1 MTYSL
6 GGGKEV
12 ATDHSLRF
20 SLKESVWFQKGQEVE
35 ELLSISLDPDVEIE
49 ELEYEVI
56 VRGQLDLTGE
66 YIARQDDSAFSLRDL
81 SPAKSIDYVETREDG
96 VNELV
101 HSFPLE
107 ISIPR
112 NRVKQV
118 EELYVSIEEFDYELK
133 ENGCLQLLADV
144 SISGLC
150 EGERIHN
157 EVQEEEV
164 EREPEIT
171 VMNEEEVERAPEIAV
186 VNEEEVEREP
196 EITVV
201 NEDKTQVEVEEVT
214 VHTESDGWEDY
225 AFEPFQLEARKE
237 QELEE
242 EVEDL
247 KEHEEEEREE
257 AKETT
262 PQFELFGRK
271 NFKKEKEKELQEE
284 VEAAYSQ
291 RDENALYL
299 TKLFTKEPEE
309 EFTKLRMYFVQEGDT
324 IESVAERYETSVQ
337 HLHRLN
343 QTDEVYLTAGQII
356 YIPVPRVKTK

>member
-49 ELEYEVI
+49 ELDHEVI

-66 YIARQDDSAFSLRDL
+66 YVARQDDSAYSLRDL

-112 NRVKQV
+112 NRVKV
-118 EELYVSIEEFDYELK
+118 IEELYVSIEEFDYELK
-133 ENGCLQLLADV
+133 ENGCLQLLADI
-144 SISGLC
+144 SITGLC
-150 EGERIHN
+150 DEERIEDEEEEEETAYAEL
-157 EVQEEEV
+157 EVDSAQEEEN
-164 EREPEIT
+164 RPT
-171 VMNEEEVERAPEIAV
+171 P
-186 VNEEEVEREP
+186 
-196 EITVV
+196 
-201 NEDKTQVEVEEVT
+201 QVEEPAYK
-214 VHTESDGWEDY
+214 ESDEWEDY
-225 AFEPFQLEARKE
+225 AFEPFQLEERKE
-237 QELEE
+237 QE
-242 EVEDL
+242 V
-247 KEHEEEEREE
+247 EEEEIEEHEFVEREE
-257 AKETT
+257 EKETT

-271 NFKKEKEKELQEE
+271 DFKKEQAKKQEE
-284 VEAAYSQ
+284 QEEETYSQ

-337 HLHRLN
+337 NLYRVN
-343 QTDEVYLTAGQII
+343 QTEDIYLTTGQII
-356 YIPVPRVKTK
+356 YIPVSRAKAK

>member
-1 MTYSL
+1 M
-6 GGGKEV
+6 

-49 ELEYEVI
+49 ELDHEVI

-66 YIARQDDSAFSLRDL
+66 YVARQDDSAYSLRDL

-112 NRVKQV
+112 NRVKV
-118 EELYVSIEEFDYELK
+118 IEELYVSIEEFDYELK
-133 ENGCLQLLADV
+133 ENGCLQLLADI
-144 SISGLC
+144 SITGLC
-150 EGERIHN
+150 DEERIEEEEEETAYAEL
-157 EVQEEEV
+157 EVDSAQEEEN
-164 EREPEIT
+164 RPT
-171 VMNEEEVERAPEIAV
+171 PH
-186 VNEEEVEREP
+186 
-196 EITVV
+196 
-201 NEDKTQVEVEEVT
+201 VEEPAYK
-214 VHTESDGWEDY
+214 ESDEWEDY
-225 AFEPFQLEARKE
+225 AFEPFQLEERKE
-237 QELEE
+237 QE
-242 EVEDL
+242 V
-247 KEHEEEEREE
+247 EEEEIEEHEFVEREE
-257 AKETT
+257 DIETT

-271 NFKKEKEKELQEE
+271 DFKKEHAKKQEE
-284 VEAAYSQ
+284 QEEETYSQ

-337 HLHRLN
+337 NLYRVN
-343 QTDEVYLTAGQII
+343 QTEDIHLTTGQII
-356 YIPVPRVKTK
+356 YIPVSRAKAK

>member
-49 ELEYEVI
+49 ELDHEVI

-66 YIARQDDSAFSLRDL
+66 YVARQDDSAYSLREL
-81 SPAKSIDYVETREDG
+81 SPAKAIDYVETREDG

-112 NRVKQV
+112 NRVKV
-118 EELYVSIEEFDYELK
+118 IEELYVSIEEFDYELK
-133 ENGCLQLLADV
+133 ENGCLQLLADL
-144 SISGLC
+144 SITGLC
-150 EGERIHN
+150 DEERT
-157 EVQEEEV
+157 EDEEEETAYAELEDV
-164 EREPEIT
+164 SAEEDENRPAPH
-171 VMNEEEVERAPEIAV
+171 EEVPAY
-186 VNEEEVEREP
+186 
-196 EITVV
+196 
-201 NEDKTQVEVEEVT
+201 K
-214 VHTESDGWEDY
+214 ESDGWEDY
-225 AFEPFQLEARKE
+225 AFEPFQLEERKE
-237 QELEE
+237 QEI
-242 EVEDL
+242 
-247 KEHEEEEREE
+247 EEEEIEEHEFAGREE
-257 AKETT
+257 EKETT

-271 NFKKEKEKELQEE
+271 NFKKEKAKKQEE
-284 VEAAYSQ
+284 PEEEAYSQ

-324 IESVAERYETSVQ
+324 IEAVAERYETTVQ
-337 HLHRLN
+337 NLYRVN
-343 QTDEVYLTAGQII
+343 QSEDIYLTTGQII
-356 YIPVPRVKTK
+356 YIPVSKAKAK

>member
-1 MTYSL
+1 M
-6 GGGKEV
+6 

-49 ELEYEVI
+49 ELDHEVI

-66 YIARQDDSAFSLRDL
+66 YVARQDDSAYSLRDL
-81 SPAKSIDYVETREDG
+81 SPAKSINYVETREDG

-112 NRVKQV
+112 NRVKV
-118 EELYVSIEEFDYELK
+118 IEELYVSIEEFDYELK
-133 ENGCLQLLADV
+133 ENGCLQLLADI
-144 SISGLC
+144 SITGLC
-150 EGERIHN
+150 DEERI
-157 EVQEEEV
+157 EDEEE
-164 EREPEIT
+164 EKETAYAEL
-171 VMNEEEVERAPEIAV
+171 EVDSAQ
-186 VNEEEVEREP
+186 
-196 EITVV
+196 
-201 NEDKTQVEVEEVT
+201 EDENRPTPQVEEPAYK
-214 VHTESDGWEDY
+214 ESDEWEDY
-225 AFEPFQLEARKE
+225 AFEPFQLEERKE
-237 QELEE
+237 QE
-242 EVEDL
+242 V
-247 KEHEEEEREE
+247 EEEEIEEHEFVEREE
-257 AKETT
+257 EKETT

-271 NFKKEKEKELQEE
+271 DFKKEKAKKQEE
-284 VEAAYSQ
+284 QEEETYSQ

-337 HLHRLN
+337 NLYRVN
-343 QTDEVYLTAGQII
+343 QTEDIYLTTGQII
-356 YIPVPRVKTK
+356 YIPVSRAKAK

>member
-49 ELEYEVI
+49 ELDHEVI

-66 YIARQDDSAFSLRDL
+66 YVARQDDSAYSLRDL

-112 NRVKQV
+112 NRVKV
-118 EELYVSIEEFDYELK
+118 IEELYVSIEEFDYELK
-133 ENGCLQLLADV
+133 ENGCLQLLADI
-144 SISGLC
+144 SITGLC
-150 EGERIHN
+150 DEERI
-157 EVQEEEV
+157 EDEEE
-164 EREPEIT
+164 
-171 VMNEEEVERAPEIAV
+171 EEETAYVEL
-186 VNEEEVEREP
+186 EVDLAQ
-196 EITVV
+196 
-201 NEDKTQVEVEEVT
+201 EDGNRPTPQVEEPAYK
-214 VHTESDGWEDY
+214 ESDEWEDY
-225 AFEPFQLEARKE
+225 AFEPFQLEERKE
-237 QELEE
+237 QE
-242 EVEDL
+242 V
-247 KEHEEEEREE
+247 EEEEIEEHEFVEREE
-257 AKETT
+257 EKETT

-271 NFKKEKEKELQEE
+271 DFKKEKAKKQEE
-284 VEAAYSQ
+284 QEEETYSQ

-324 IESVAERYETSVQ
+324 LESVAERYETSVQ
-337 HLHRLN
+337 NLYRVN
-343 QTDEVYLTAGQII
+343 QTEDIYLTTGQII
-356 YIPVPRVKTK
+356 YIPVSRAKAK

>member
-1 MTYSL
+1 M
-6 GGGKEV
+6 

-49 ELEYEVI
+49 ELDHEVI

-66 YIARQDDSAFSLRDL
+66 YVARQDDSAYSLRDL

-112 NRVKQV
+112 NRVKV
-118 EELYVSIEEFDYELK
+118 IEELYVSIEEFDYELK
-133 ENGCLQLLADV
+133 ENGCLQLLADI
-144 SISGLC
+144 SITGLC
-150 EGERIHN
+150 DEERI
-157 EVQEEEV
+157 EDEEEETAYVELEDDSVQEEENRPTPHL
-164 EREPEIT
+164 EEPT
-171 VMNEEEVERAPEIAV
+171 Y
-186 VNEEEVEREP
+186 
-196 EITVV
+196 
-201 NEDKTQVEVEEVT
+201 K
-214 VHTESDGWEDY
+214 ESDEWEDY
-225 AFEPFQLEARKE
+225 AFEPFQLEERKQ
-237 QELEE
+237 QE
-242 EVEDL
+242 V
-247 KEHEEEEREE
+247 EEEEIEEHAFVEREE
-257 AKETT
+257 EKETT

-271 NFKKEKEKELQEE
+271 DFKKEKAKKQEE
-284 VEAAYSQ
+284 QEEETYSQ

-324 IESVAERYETSVQ
+324 IESVADRYETSVQ
-337 HLHRLN
+337 NLYRVN
-343 QTDEVYLTAGQII
+343 QTEDIYLTVGQII
-356 YIPVPRVKTK
+356 YIPVSRAKAK

>member
-49 ELEYEVI
+49 ELDHEVI

-66 YIARQDDSAFSLRDL
+66 YVARQDDSAYSLRDL

-112 NRVKQV
+112 NRVKV
-118 EELYVSIEEFDYELK
+118 IEELYVSIEEFDYELK
-133 ENGCLQLLADV
+133 ENGCLQLLADI
-144 SISGLC
+144 SITGLC
-150 EGERIHN
+150 DEERI
-157 EVQEEEV
+157 EDEEEETAYAELEVDSVQEDENRPTPYLEE
-164 EREPEIT
+164 P
-171 VMNEEEVERAPEIAV
+171 AY
-186 VNEEEVEREP
+186 
-196 EITVV
+196 
-201 NEDKTQVEVEEVT
+201 K
-214 VHTESDGWEDY
+214 ESDEWEDY
-225 AFEPFQLEARKE
+225 AFEPFQLEERKE
-237 QELEE
+237 QE
-242 EVEDL
+242 V
-247 KEHEEEEREE
+247 EEEEIEEHEFVAREE
-257 AKETT
+257 EKETT

-271 NFKKEKEKELQEE
+271 DFKKEKAKKQEE
-284 VEAAYSQ
+284 QEEETYSQ

-324 IESVAERYETSVQ
+324 IESVADRYETSVQ
-337 HLHRLN
+337 NLYRVN
-343 QTDEVYLTAGQII
+343 QTEDIYLTTGQII
-356 YIPVPRVKTK
+356 YIPVSRTKAK

>member
-49 ELEYEVI
+49 ELDHEVI

-66 YIARQDDSAFSLRDL
+66 YVARQDDSAYSLREL
-81 SPAKSIDYVETREDG
+81 SPAKAIDYVETREDG

-112 NRVKQV
+112 NRVKV
-118 EELYVSIEEFDYELK
+118 IEELYVSIEEFDYELK
-133 ENGCLQLLADV
+133 EHGCLQLLADI
-144 SISGLC
+144 SITGLC
-150 EGERIHN
+150 DEERI
-157 EVQEEEV
+157 EEE
-164 EREPEIT
+164 
-171 VMNEEEVERAPEIAV
+171 EEE
-186 VNEEEVEREP
+186 EEEEGYAEL
-196 EITVV
+196 E
-201 NEDKTQVEVEEVT
+201 EDTQAEEEESRPAQLEEVSAYK
-214 VHTESDGWEDY
+214 ESDGWEDY
-225 AFEPFQLEARKE
+225 AFEPFQLEERKE
-237 QELEE
+237 QEIEEE
-242 EVEDL
+242 EVEV
-247 KEHEEEEREE
+247 EEFENVAREGE
-257 AKETT
+257 QEKA

-271 NFKKEKEKELQEE
+271 DFKKEKAKKQEAQEE
-284 VEAAYSQ
+284 EAYSQ

-299 TKLFTKEPEE
+299 TKIFTKEPEE

-337 HLHRLN
+337 NLYRVN
-343 QTDEVYLTAGQII
+343 QTEDIYLTTGQII
-356 YIPVPRVKTK
+356 YIPVSKAKVK

>member
-49 ELEYEVI
+49 ELDHEVI

-66 YIARQDDSAFSLRDL
+66 YVARQDDSAYSLRDL

-112 NRVKQV
+112 NRVKV
-118 EELYVSIEEFDYELK
+118 IEELYVSIEEFDYELK
-133 ENGCLQLLADV
+133 ENGCLQLLADI

-150 EGERIHN
+150 DEERN
-157 EVQEEEV
+157 EDEAEEE
-164 EREPEIT
+164 ET
-171 VMNEEEVERAPEIAV
+171 VYAELEEDSAQEDENRPAPH
-186 VNEEEVEREP
+186 
-196 EITVV
+196 
-201 NEDKTQVEVEEVT
+201 VEEPAYK
-214 VHTESDGWEDY
+214 ESDEWEDY
-225 AFEPFQLEARKE
+225 AFEPFQLEERKE

-242 EVEDL
+242 EKIE
-247 KEHEEEEREE
+247 EHEFVEREE
-257 AKETT
+257 EQETT

-271 NFKKEKEKELQEE
+271 DFKKEKAKKQEE
-284 VEAAYSQ
+284 QEEEYSQ

-337 HLHRLN
+337 NLYRVN
-343 QTDEVYLTAGQII
+343 QTEDIYLTTGQII
-356 YIPVPRVKTK
+356 YIPVSRAKAK

>member
-49 ELEYEVI
+49 ELDHEVI

-66 YIARQDDSAFSLRDL
+66 YVARQDDSAYSLREL
-81 SPAKSIDYVETREDG
+81 SPAKAIDYVETREDG

-112 NRVKQV
+112 NRVKV
-118 EELYVSIEEFDYELK
+118 IEELYVSIEEFDYELK
-133 ENGCLQLLADV
+133 EHGCLQLLADI

-150 EGERIHN
+150 DEER
-157 EVQEEEV
+157 EEYEEEEPVYAEMEEV
-164 EREPEIT
+164 EAEETSVIEDENRPAQL
-171 VMNEEEVERAPEIAV
+171 EEVSAY
-186 VNEEEVEREP
+186 
-196 EITVV
+196 
-201 NEDKTQVEVEEVT
+201 K
-214 VHTESDGWEDY
+214 ESDGWEDY
-225 AFEPFQLEARKE
+225 AFEPFQLEERKE
-237 QELEE
+237 QEIEEE
-242 EVEDL
+242 EVE
-247 KEHEEEEREE
+247 EFENVEREE
-257 AKETT
+257 EQEKA

-271 NFKKEKEKELQEE
+271 DFKKEKAKKQEAQEE
-284 VEAAYSQ
+284 EAYSQ

-299 TKLFTKEPEE
+299 TKIFTKEPEE

-337 HLHRLN
+337 NLYRIN
-343 QTDEVYLTAGQII
+343 QTEDIYLTTGQII
-356 YIPVPRVKTK
+356 YIPVSKAKVK

>member
-12 ATDHSLRF
+12 TTDHSLRF

-49 ELEYEVI
+49 ELDHEVI

-66 YIARQDDSAFSLRDL
+66 YVARQDDSAYSLREL

-112 NRVKQV
+112 NRVKV
-118 EELYVSIEEFDYELK
+118 IEELYVSIEEFDYELK
-133 ENGCLQLLADV
+133 ENGCLQLLADI
-144 SISGLC
+144 SITGLC
-150 EGERIHN
+150 DEERI
-157 EVQEEEV
+157 EDDEEE
-164 EREPEIT
+164 
-171 VMNEEEVERAPEIAV
+171 EEETVYAELEEDAAQEDENRPAPH
-186 VNEEEVEREP
+186 
-196 EITVV
+196 
-201 NEDKTQVEVEEVT
+201 VEEPAYK
-214 VHTESDGWEDY
+214 ESDEWEDY
-225 AFEPFQLEARKE
+225 AFEPFQLEERKE
-237 QELEE
+237 QE
-242 EVEDL
+242 V
-247 KEHEEEEREE
+247 EEEEIEEHEFAGREE
-257 AKETT
+257 EKEIT

-271 NFKKEKEKELQEE
+271 DFKKEKAKKQEEQEE
-284 VEAAYSQ
+284 VYSQ

-337 HLHRLN
+337 NLYRVN
-343 QTDEVYLTAGQII
+343 QTEDIYLTEGQII
-356 YIPVPRVKTK
+356 YIPVSRAKAK

>member
-20 SLKESVWFQKGQEVE
+20 SLKEFVWFQKGQEVE

-49 ELEYEVI
+49 ELDHEVI

-66 YIARQDDSAFSLRDL
+66 YVARQDDSAYSLRDL

-112 NRVKQV
+112 NRVKV
-118 EELYVSIEEFDYELK
+118 IEELYVSIEEFDYELK
-133 ENGCLQLLADV
+133 ENGCLQLLADI
-144 SISGLC
+144 SITGLC
-150 EGERIHN
+150 DEERI
-157 EVQEEEV
+157 EDEEE
-164 EREPEIT
+164 
-171 VMNEEEVERAPEIAV
+171 EEETAYVEL
-186 VNEEEVEREP
+186 EVDSAQ
-196 EITVV
+196 
-201 NEDKTQVEVEEVT
+201 EDENRPTPQVEEPAYK
-214 VHTESDGWEDY
+214 ESDEWEDY
-225 AFEPFQLEARKE
+225 AFEPFQLEERKE
-237 QELEE
+237 QE
-242 EVEDL
+242 V
-247 KEHEEEEREE
+247 EEEEIEEHEFVEREE
-257 AKETT
+257 EKETT

-271 NFKKEKEKELQEE
+271 DFKKEKAKKQEE
-284 VEAAYSQ
+284 QEEETYSQ

-337 HLHRLN
+337 NLYRVN
-343 QTDEVYLTAGQII
+343 QTEDIYLTTGQII
-356 YIPVPRVKTK
+356 YIPVSRAKAK

>member
-12 ATDHSLRF
+12 TTDHSLRF

-49 ELEYEVI
+49 ELDHEVI

-66 YIARQDDSAFSLRDL
+66 YVARQDDSAYSLREL

-112 NRVKQV
+112 NRVKV
-118 EELYVSIEEFDYELK
+118 IEELYVSIEEFDYELK
-133 ENGCLQLLADV
+133 ENGCLQLLAD
-144 SISGLC
+144 IAITGLC
-150 EGERIHN
+150 DEERI
-157 EVQEEEV
+157 EEE
-164 EREPEIT
+164 
-171 VMNEEEVERAPEIAV
+171 EEE
-186 VNEEEVEREP
+186 EETAYAEL
-196 EITVV
+196 
-201 NEDKTQVEVEEVT
+201 EDDSAEEDENRPVPHVEEPAYK
-214 VHTESDGWEDY
+214 ESDEWEDY
-225 AFEPFQLEARKE
+225 AFEPFQLEERKE

-242 EVEDL
+242 EEIE
-247 KEHEEEEREE
+247 EHEFVEREE
-257 AKETT
+257 EKEPT

-271 NFKKEKEKELQEE
+271 DFKKEKAKKQEE
-284 VEAAYSQ
+284 QEEAYSQ

-299 TKLFTKEPEE
+299 TKIFTKEPEE

-337 HLHRLN
+337 NLYRVN
-343 QTDEVYLTAGQII
+343 QTEDIYLTAGQMI
-356 YIPVPRVKTK
+356 YIPVSRAKAK

>member
-49 ELEYEVI
+49 ELDHEVI

-66 YIARQDDSAFSLRDL
+66 YVARQDDSAYSLRDL

-112 NRVKQV
+112 NRVKV
-118 EELYVSIEEFDYELK
+118 IEELYVSIEEFDYELK
-133 ENGCLQLLADV
+133 ENGCLQLLADI
-144 SISGLC
+144 SITGLC
-150 EGERIHN
+150 DEERI
-157 EVQEEEV
+157 EDEEE
-164 EREPEIT
+164 
-171 VMNEEEVERAPEIAV
+171 EEE
-186 VNEEEVEREP
+186 EETAYAELEVDSAQ
-196 EITVV
+196 
-201 NEDKTQVEVEEVT
+201 EDENRPTPQVEEPAYK
-214 VHTESDGWEDY
+214 ESDEWEDY
-225 AFEPFQLEARKE
+225 AFEPFQLEERKE
-237 QELEE
+237 QE
-242 EVEDL
+242 V
-247 KEHEEEEREE
+247 EEEEIEEHEFVEREE
-257 AKETT
+257 EKETT

-271 NFKKEKEKELQEE
+271 DFKKEKAKKQEE
-284 VEAAYSQ
+284 QEEETYSQ

-337 HLHRLN
+337 NLYRVN
-343 QTDEVYLTAGQII
+343 QTEDIYLTTGQII
-356 YIPVPRVKTK
+356 YIPVSRAKAK

>member
-12 ATDHSLRF
+12 AADHSLRF

-49 ELEYEVI
+49 ELDHEVI

-66 YIARQDDSAFSLRDL
+66 YVARKDDSTYSLREL

-112 NRVKQV
+112 NRVKV
-118 EELYVSIEEFDYELK
+118 IEELYVSIEEFDYELK
-133 ENGCLQLLADV
+133 ENGCLQLLADI
-144 SISGLC
+144 SITGLC
-150 EGERIHN
+150 DEERGE
-157 EVQEEEV
+157 
-164 EREPEIT
+164 
-171 VMNEEEVERAPEIAV
+171 
-186 VNEEEVEREP
+186 
-196 EITVV
+196 
-201 NEDKTQVEVEEVT
+201 DEVEEEET
-214 VHTESDGWEDY
+214 VYAELEEDSAQEDENRPAPHVEEPVYKESDEWEDY
-225 AFEPFQLEARKE
+225 AFEPFQLEERKE

-242 EVEDL
+242 EKIE
-247 KEHEEEEREE
+247 EHEFVEREE
-257 AKETT
+257 EQETT

-271 NFKKEKEKELQEE
+271 DFKKEKAKKQEE
-284 VEAAYSQ
+284 QEEEYSQ

-324 IESVAERYETSVQ
+324 IESIADRYETSVQ
-337 HLHRLN
+337 NLYRVN
-343 QTDEVYLTAGQII
+343 QTEDIFLNTGQII
-356 YIPVPRVKTK
+356 YIPVSRVKTK

>member
-1 MTYSL
+1 M
-6 GGGKEV
+6 

-66 YIARQDDSAFSLRDL
+66 YVARQDDSAFSLRDL

-133 ENGCLQLLADV
+133 ENGCLQLLADI

-150 EGERIHN
+150 EDERIHN
-157 EVQEEEV
+157 EAYGEEIEDIEVDRIEEV
-164 EREPEIT
+164 KA
-171 VMNEEEVERAPEIAV
+171 MD
-186 VNEEEVEREP
+186 
-196 EITVV
+196 
-201 NEDKTQVEVEEVT
+201 EDNTPVEEAV

-225 AFEPFQLEARKE
+225 AFEPFQLEERKE
-237 QELEE
+237 QELAEI
-242 EVEDL
+242 EDL
-247 KEHEEEEREE
+247 EEQDEEEREE
-257 AKETT
+257 AAKETT
-262 PQFELFGRK
+262 PQFELFGRRD
-271 NFKKEKEKELQEE
+271 FKKEKEKK
-284 VEAAYSQ
+284 VEAEAEVAYSQ

-337 HLHRLN
+337 HLHRVN

-356 YIPVPRVKTK
+356 YIPVSRVKTK

>member
-12 ATDHSLRF
+12 AADHSLRF
-20 SLKESVWFQKGQEVE
+20 SLKESVWFQKGQEVD

-49 ELEYEVI
+49 ELDHEVI

-66 YIARQDDSAFSLRDL
+66 YVARQDDSAYSLREL

-112 NRVKQV
+112 NRVKV
-118 EELYVSIEEFDYELK
+118 IEELYVSIEEFDYELK
-133 ENGCLQLLADV
+133 ENGCLQLLADI
-144 SISGLC
+144 SITGLC
-150 EGERIHN
+150 DEERS
-157 EVQEEEV
+157 EDEEE
-164 EREPEIT
+164 T
-171 VMNEEEVERAPEIAV
+171 VYADLEEDSAQEDENRPAPH
-186 VNEEEVEREP
+186 
-196 EITVV
+196 
-201 NEDKTQVEVEEVT
+201 VEEPT
-214 VHTESDGWEDY
+214 YKESDEWEDY
-225 AFEPFQLEARKE
+225 AFEPFQLEERKE

-242 EVEDL
+242 EKIE
-247 KEHEEEEREE
+247 EHEFVEREE
-257 AKETT
+257 EQETT

-271 NFKKEKEKELQEE
+271 DFKKEKAKKQEE
-284 VEAAYSQ
+284 QEEEYSQ

-324 IESVAERYETSVQ
+324 IESIADRYETSVQ
-337 HLHRLN
+337 NLYRVN
-343 QTDEVYLTAGQII
+343 QTEDIFLNTGQII
-356 YIPVPRVKTK
+356 YIPVSRVKAK

>member
-12 ATDHSLRF
+12 AADHSLRF
-20 SLKESVWFQKGQEVE
+20 SLKESVWFQKGQEVD

-49 ELEYEVI
+49 ELDHEVI

-66 YIARQDDSAFSLRDL
+66 YVARQDDSAYSLREL

-112 NRVKQV
+112 NRVKV
-118 EELYVSIEEFDYELK
+118 IEELYVSIEEFDYELK
-133 ENGCLQLLADV
+133 ENGCLQLLADI
-144 SISGLC
+144 SITGLC
-150 EGERIHN
+150 DEERI
-157 EVQEEEV
+157 EDEEE
-164 EREPEIT
+164 ETAYAEL
-171 VMNEEEVERAPEIAV
+171 
-186 VNEEEVEREP
+186 
-196 EITVV
+196 
-201 NEDKTQVEVEEVT
+201 EDDSAQEDEHRPVPHVEEPAYK
-214 VHTESDGWEDY
+214 ESDEWEDY
-225 AFEPFQLEARKE
+225 AFEPFQLEERKE

-242 EVEDL
+242 EKIE
-247 KEHEEEEREE
+247 EHEFVEREE
-257 AKETT
+257 EQETT

-271 NFKKEKEKELQEE
+271 DFKKEKAKKQEE
-284 VEAAYSQ
+284 QEEEYSQ

-299 TKLFTKEPEE
+299 TKIFTKEPEE

-324 IESVAERYETSVQ
+324 IESIAERYETSVQ
-337 HLHRLN
+337 NLYRVN
-343 QTDEVYLTAGQII
+343 QTEDIFLNTGQII
-356 YIPVPRVKTK
+356 YIPVSKVKAK

>member
-49 ELEYEVI
+49 ELDHEVI

-66 YIARQDDSAFSLRDL
+66 YVARQDDSAYSLRDL

-112 NRVKQV
+112 NRVKV
-118 EELYVSIEEFDYELK
+118 IEELYVSIEEFDYELK
-133 ENGCLQLLADV
+133 GNGCLQLLADI
-144 SISGLC
+144 SITGLC
-150 EGERIHN
+150 DEERIEDEEEEEETAYAEF
-157 EVQEEEV
+157 EVDSAQEEEN
-164 EREPEIT
+164 RPT
-171 VMNEEEVERAPEIAV
+171 PH
-186 VNEEEVEREP
+186 
-196 EITVV
+196 
-201 NEDKTQVEVEEVT
+201 VEEPAYK
-214 VHTESDGWEDY
+214 ESDEWEDY
-225 AFEPFQLEARKE
+225 AFEPFQLEERKE
-237 QELEE
+237 QE
-242 EVEDL
+242 V
-247 KEHEEEEREE
+247 EEEEIEEHEFVEREE
-257 AKETT
+257 EKETT

-271 NFKKEKEKELQEE
+271 DFKKEQAKKQEE
-284 VEAAYSQ
+284 QEEETYSQ

-337 HLHRLN
+337 NLYRVN
-343 QTDEVYLTAGQII
+343 QTEDIYLTTGQII
-356 YIPVPRVKTK
+356 YIPVSRAKAK

>member
-49 ELEYEVI
+49 ELDHEVI

-66 YIARQDDSAFSLRDL
+66 YVARQDDSAYSLREL
-81 SPAKSIDYVETREDG
+81 SPAKAIDYVETRADG

-112 NRVKQV
+112 NRVKV
-118 EELYVSIEEFDYELK
+118 IEELYVSIEEFDYELK
-133 ENGCLQLLADV
+133 ENGCLQLLADI
-144 SISGLC
+144 SITGLC
-150 EGERIHN
+150 DEERT
-157 EVQEEEV
+157 EEE
-164 EREPEIT
+164 
-171 VMNEEEVERAPEIAV
+171 EEETAYAKLEDVSAEEDEDRPAPH
-186 VNEEEVEREP
+186 EEVP
-196 EITVV
+196 AY
-201 NEDKTQVEVEEVT
+201 K
-214 VHTESDGWEDY
+214 ESDGWEDY
-225 AFEPFQLEARKE
+225 AFEPFQLEERKE
-237 QELEE
+237 QEMEEEEEE
-242 EVEDL
+242 EVAEY
-247 KEHEEEEREE
+247 EVVQREEEQEM
-257 AKETT
+257 T

-271 NFKKEKEKELQEE
+271 DFKKEKAKKQEE
-284 VEAAYSQ
+284 QEEEAYSQ

-324 IESVAERYETSVQ
+324 IESVADRYDTSVQ
-337 HLHRLN
+337 NLYRVN
-343 QTDEVYLTAGQII
+343 QSEDIYLTTGQII
-356 YIPVPRVKTK
+356 YIPVSKAKAK

>member
-12 ATDHSLRF
+12 AADHSLRF

-49 ELEYEVI
+49 ELDHEVI

-66 YIARQDDSAFSLRDL
+66 YVARQDDSAYSLRDL

-112 NRVKQV
+112 NRVKV
-118 EELYVSIEEFDYELK
+118 IEELYVSIEEFDYELK
-133 ENGCLQLLADV
+133 ENGCLQLLADI
-144 SISGLC
+144 SITGLC
-150 EGERIHN
+150 DEERI
-157 EVQEEEV
+157 EDEEE
-164 EREPEIT
+164 
-171 VMNEEEVERAPEIAV
+171 EEETAYAEL
-186 VNEEEVEREP
+186 EVDSAQ
-196 EITVV
+196 
-201 NEDKTQVEVEEVT
+201 EDENRPTPQVEEPAYK
-214 VHTESDGWEDY
+214 ESDEWEDY
-225 AFEPFQLEARKE
+225 AFEPFQLEERKE
-237 QELEE
+237 QE
-242 EVEDL
+242 V
-247 KEHEEEEREE
+247 EEEEIEEHEFVEREE
-257 AKETT
+257 EKETT

-271 NFKKEKEKELQEE
+271 DFKKEKAKKQEE
-284 VEAAYSQ
+284 QEEETYSQ

-337 HLHRLN
+337 NLYRVN
-343 QTDEVYLTAGQII
+343 QTEDIYLTTGQII
-356 YIPVPRVKTK
+356 YIPVSRAKAK

>member
-49 ELEYEVI
+49 ELDHEVI

-66 YIARQDDSAFSLRDL
+66 YVARQDDSAYSLRDL

-112 NRVKQV
+112 NRVKV
-118 EELYVSIEEFDYELK
+118 IEELYVSIEEFDYELK
-133 ENGCLQLLADV
+133 ENGCLQLLADI
-144 SISGLC
+144 SITGLC
-150 EGERIHN
+150 DEERI
-157 EVQEEEV
+157 EDEEE
-164 EREPEIT
+164 ETAYAEL
-171 VMNEEEVERAPEIAV
+171 
-186 VNEEEVEREP
+186 
-196 EITVV
+196 
-201 NEDKTQVEVEEVT
+201 EDDSAQEHETRPTPRVEEPAYK
-214 VHTESDGWEDY
+214 ESDEWEDY
-225 AFEPFQLEARKE
+225 AFEPFQLEERKE
-237 QELEE
+237 QE
-242 EVEDL
+242 V
-247 KEHEEEEREE
+247 EEEEIEEHEFVEREE
-257 AKETT
+257 EKETT

-271 NFKKEKEKELQEE
+271 DFKKEQAKKQEVQEE
-284 VEAAYSQ
+284 ETYSQ

-337 HLHRLN
+337 NLYRVN
-343 QTDEVYLTAGQII
+343 QTEDIYLTTGQII
-356 YIPVPRVKTK
+356 YIPVSRAKAK

>member
-1 MTYSL
+1 M

-12 ATDHSLRF
+12 AADHSLRF

-49 ELEYEVI
+49 ELDHEVI

-66 YIARQDDSAFSLRDL
+66 YVARKDDSTYSLREL

-112 NRVKQV
+112 NRVKV
-118 EELYVSIEEFDYELK
+118 IEELYVSIEEFDYELK
-133 ENGCLQLLADV
+133 ENGCLQLLADI
-144 SISGLC
+144 SITGLC
-150 EGERIHN
+150 DEERGE
-157 EVQEEEV
+157 
-164 EREPEIT
+164 
-171 VMNEEEVERAPEIAV
+171 
-186 VNEEEVEREP
+186 
-196 EITVV
+196 
-201 NEDKTQVEVEEVT
+201 DEVEEEET
-214 VHTESDGWEDY
+214 VYAELEEDSAQEDENRPAPHVEEPAYKESDEWEDY
-225 AFEPFQLEARKE
+225 AFEPFQLEERKE

-242 EVEDL
+242 EKIE
-247 KEHEEEEREE
+247 EHEFVEREE
-257 AKETT
+257 EQETT

-271 NFKKEKEKELQEE
+271 DFKKEKAKKQEE
-284 VEAAYSQ
+284 QEEEYSQ

-324 IESVAERYETSVQ
+324 IESIADRYETSVQ
-337 HLHRLN
+337 NLYRVN
-343 QTDEVYLTAGQII
+343 QTEDIFLNTGQII
-356 YIPVPRVKTK
+356 YIPVSRVKTK

>member
-1 MTYSL
+1 M
-6 GGGKEV
+6 

-49 ELEYEVI
+49 ELDHEVI

-66 YIARQDDSAFSLRDL
+66 YVARQDDSAYSLRDL

-112 NRVKQV
+112 NRVKLI

-133 ENGCLQLLADV
+133 ENGCLQLLADI
-144 SISGLC
+144 SITGLC
-150 EGERIHN
+150 DEERI
-157 EVQEEEV
+157 EDEEE
-164 EREPEIT
+164 ETAYAEL
-171 VMNEEEVERAPEIAV
+171 
-186 VNEEEVEREP
+186 
-196 EITVV
+196 
-201 NEDKTQVEVEEVT
+201 EDDVAQEYETRPTPQVEEPAYK
-214 VHTESDGWEDY
+214 ESDEWEDY
-225 AFEPFQLEARKE
+225 AFEPFQLEERKE
-237 QELEE
+237 QE
-242 EVEDL
+242 V
-247 KEHEEEEREE
+247 EEEEIEEHEFVEREE
-257 AKETT
+257 EKETT

-271 NFKKEKEKELQEE
+271 DFKKEKDKKKKQEE
-284 VEAAYSQ
+284 QEEEAYSQ

-324 IESVAERYETSVQ
+324 IESVADRYETSVQ
-337 HLHRLN
+337 NLYRVN
-343 QTDEVYLTAGQII
+343 QTEDIYLTAGQII
-356 YIPVPRVKTK
+356 YIPVSRAKAK

>member
-1 MTYSL
+1 M
-6 GGGKEV
+6 

-49 ELEYEVI
+49 ELDHEVI

-66 YIARQDDSAFSLRDL
+66 YVARQDDSAYSLRDL

-112 NRVKQV
+112 NRVKV
-118 EELYVSIEEFDYELK
+118 IEELYVSIEEFDYELK
-133 ENGCLQLLADV
+133 ENGCLQLLADI
-144 SISGLC
+144 SITGLC
-150 EGERIHN
+150 DEERI
-157 EVQEEEV
+157 EDEEE
-164 EREPEIT
+164 
-171 VMNEEEVERAPEIAV
+171 EEE
-186 VNEEEVEREP
+186 EEEETAYAELEVDSAQ
-196 EITVV
+196 
-201 NEDKTQVEVEEVT
+201 EDENRPTPQVEEPAYK
-214 VHTESDGWEDY
+214 ESDEWEDY
-225 AFEPFQLEARKE
+225 AFEPFQLEERKE
-237 QELEE
+237 QE
-242 EVEDL
+242 V
-247 KEHEEEEREE
+247 EEEEIEEHEFVEREE
-257 AKETT
+257 EKETT

-271 NFKKEKEKELQEE
+271 DFKKEKAKKQEE
-284 VEAAYSQ
+284 QEEETYSQ

-337 HLHRLN
+337 NLYRVN
-343 QTDEVYLTAGQII
+343 QTEDIYLTTGQII
-356 YIPVPRVKTK
+356 YIPVSRAKAK